1 VSRRPYHCSTA
12 INTQQWTRT
21 NKLGAFPDVDARSLA
36 LNLSPTTPRGQT
48 GTAAIP
54 AGAPR
59 AAALKRARLLTGAMG
74 VACMEHKGA
83 RHYLIESLLFTFL

>member
-1 VSRRPYHCSTA
+1 VSQRPYHCSTA

-36 LNLSPTTPRGQT
+36 LSLSPTTPRGQT
-48 GTAAIP
+48 GTDAIL

-59 AAALKRARLLTGAMG
+59 ATALKRA
-74 VACMEHKGA
+74 
-83 RHYLIESLLFTFL
+83 